1 MSAVH
6 AGAATG
12 RRQRCLAAV
21 QKRFA
26 FTSTSNIIAA
36 TLLVSLLGGCVS
48 LWLGQDANWD
58 LRNYHLY
65 NGYAALHGRLALDLA
80 PAQMQSY
87 FSPLLDIAQ
96 YLLLTGLPAVLAGFL
111 MGMLHGL
118 LFLPVAGIA
127 WCVLDGRTERAWL
140 SPLLALSGL
149 CMGAV
154 LSEFGNTMADNTTAL
169 FVLGS
174 VWLVLRAQADGV
186 RNRGS
191 LWWGLAGGMIGFAV
205 ALKLTNAIYA
215 IGLAAAVLAG
225 GGGWLQRL
233 RALLIVTLS
242 AFVVAA
248 LAAGWWYW
256 LLWQEFGNPLFPQFN
271 ALFQSPLAAQGAV
284 ADTRWLPGGIGEHL
298 FWPLLFTFD
307 PRRISEISLVS
318 GIWAMLAIAAV
329 LLLARKL
336 LGRRDAGRVVLAPAL
351 RSLLAFFVVSYLLWQ
366 IVFSIHRYLAALELV
381 APLLLWCACV
391 ALLPS
396 SRGIRVGGWAVGV
409 CVLVSLAGWGNWGH
423 ERWASTAFD
432 VQQPHIDSPAQSVV
446 LLVGG
451 EPQAWRVP
459 LLSQAARY
467 AAIASNFPEAE
478 GYRARIRQMLAER
491 PQHFAMLPGF
501 TDKRAVRFGSLNA
514 KVALLGL
521 DHEPDCAKLR
531 WLTRN
536 FKGLRSD
543 VQISDGRC
551 LLIPRNGP
559 LQAAA
564 EVEAGERAAAQAPL
578 AAYGLVLVPGS
589 CVTLNSRIGQGQFP
603 YQWCRLT
610 ALP

>member
-1 MSAVH
+1 MSA
-6 AGAATG
+6 AGPG
-12 RRQRCLAAV
+12 QRCLAAV

-26 FTSTSNIIAA
+26 FTSPANIIAA

-87 FSPLLDIAQ
+87 FSPLLDIAH
-96 YLLLTGLPAVLAGFL
+96 YLLLTGLPGALAGFL
-111 MGMLHGL
+111 LGMLHGL
-118 LFLPVAGIA
+118 LFLPAAGIA
-127 WCVLDGRTERAWL
+127 WCVLDGRKERAWL
-140 SPLLALSGL
+140 APLLALCGL

-174 VWLVLRAQADGV
+174 VWLVLRAQADDA
-186 RNRGS
+186 RSRGS
-191 LWWGLAGGMIGFAV
+191 LWWGLAGGLIGFAV

-215 IGLAAAVLAG
+215 IGLAVAVLAG
-225 GGGWLQRL
+225 GGSWLQRL
-233 RALLIVTLS
+233 RALLVVTLS
-242 AFVVAA
+242 ALVVAV
-248 LAAGWWYW
+248 LTAGWWYW

-271 ALFQSPLAAQGAV
+271 ALFQSPLAVQGAV
-284 ADTRWLPGGIGEHL
+284 ADTRWLPRGIGEHL
-298 FWPLLFTFD
+298 AWPLLFTFD

-318 GIWAMLAIAAV
+318 GIWAMLAVAAV
-329 LLLARKL
+329 LLL
-336 LGRRDAGRVVLAPAL
+336 GRRLLRRRGAGVVVSAPAL

-366 IVFSIHRYLAALELV
+366 VVFSIHRYLVALELV

-396 SRGIRVGGWAVGV
+396 FRGARVGGWAAGV
-409 CVLVSLAGWGNWGH
+409 CVLISLVGWGNWGH
-423 ERWASTAFD
+423 ERWASRAFD
-432 VQQPHIDSPAQSVV
+432 VQQPRIDSPAQSVV

-451 EPQAWRVP
+451 EPQAWRLP
-459 LLSQAARY
+459 FLPQAARY

-478 GYRARIRQMLAER
+478 GYKARIRQMLDGR

-501 TDKRAVRFGSLNA
+501 ADKRTLRFGSLNA
-514 KVALLGL
+514 RAALFGL
-521 DHEPDCAKLR
+521 DRGPDCVKLR

-543 VQISDGRC
+543 VQVSDGRC
-551 LLIPRNGP
+551 LLIPRSGP
-559 LQAAA
+559 LQVAE
-564 EVEAGERAAAQAPL
+564 EVEADERDAAQARL
-578 AAYGLVLVPGS
+578 AAYGLALVPGS
-589 CVTLNSRIGQGQFP
+589 CVTLSSRIGQGQFP

-610 ALP
+610 AAP